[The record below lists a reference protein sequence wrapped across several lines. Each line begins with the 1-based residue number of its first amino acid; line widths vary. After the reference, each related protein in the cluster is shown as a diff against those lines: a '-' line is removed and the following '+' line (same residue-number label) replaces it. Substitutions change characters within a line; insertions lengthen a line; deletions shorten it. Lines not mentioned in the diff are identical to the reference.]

1 VSPRS
6 ALDRV
11 LVDVHERFTVPSVLS
26 AHGGAWQG
34 AHDLLALPLGLRGP
48 VERWRGDVDG
58 TPVAVTC
65 VGRPKRFRRMLRQW
79 FGAPALVTRAPR
91 PSVLHDPAA
100 LEALG
105 GDLLL
110 AAVHPWAA
118 ARFRRA
124 GWTIV
129 PEAVR
134 WTAPLE
140 AVPPAEP
147 AESLRSDLRK
157 LARQGWTHDEGA
169 AARDWDE
176 FFETMVFPA
185 ARARFGA
192 EVWIP
197 GRHLRA
203 RFRRTGRLH
212 FICRDGERVAGFVL
226 LTRGDRVWSPVLGV
240 VQDRPELHR
249 DGIATAIYD
258 GIVRRAR
265 LTGRAVLDVGR
276 TAPFLTDGV
285 QRVKRKWGFRPSR
298 DRLAQLVA
306 VRPAPGCGALAEA
319 LAREP
324 LLAQDGQGMLAPWPG
339 PRPSR
344 RAGEPRAVAPG
355 LAP

>member
-1 VSPRS
+1 MSPRG

-11 LVDVHERFTVPSVLS
+11 LVDVHERFTVPAVLS
-26 AHGGAWQG
+26 PRGGAWQG

-48 VERWRGDVDG
+48 VERWRGDVG
-58 TPVAVTC
+58 GAPVAVTC

-79 FGAPALVTRAPR
+79 FGTPSLVTRAPR
-91 PSVLHDPAA
+91 PCALHDPAA

-110 AAVHPWAA
+110 ASIHPWAA

-134 WTAPLE
+134 WTAPLA

-147 AESLRSDLRK
+147 AETLRSDFRK
-157 LARQGWTHDEGA
+157 LASQGWTREAGA
-169 AARDWDE
+169 AAGDWDQ

-197 GRHLRA
+197 GRHLCTRL
-203 RFRRTGRLH
+203 RRTGRLH
-212 FICRDGERVAGFVL
+212 FIRRGGERVAGFVL
-226 LTRGDRVWSPVLGV
+226 VTRGDRVWSPVLGV

-258 GIVRRAR
+258 GIVREAR
-265 LTGRAVLDVGR
+265 LTGCAVLDVGR
-276 TAPFLTDGV
+276 TAPFLADGV
-285 QRVKRKWGFRPSR
+285 QRVKRKWGFAPSR

-306 VRPAPGCGALAEA
+306 VRPAPGCAALAEV

-324 LLAQDGQGMLAPWPG
+324 LLAQDERGALTPWPG
-339 PRPSR
+339 PRPR
-344 RAGEPRAVAPG
+344 
-355 LAP
+355 